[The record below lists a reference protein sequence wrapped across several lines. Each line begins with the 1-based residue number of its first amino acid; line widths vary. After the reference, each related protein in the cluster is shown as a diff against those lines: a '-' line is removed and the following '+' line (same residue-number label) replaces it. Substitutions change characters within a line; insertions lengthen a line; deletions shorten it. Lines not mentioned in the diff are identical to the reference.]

1 VPHLAEIQKKY
12 KDQVTVLAISD
23 EDFDEVE
30 AFMAKDSIIEGKTWA
45 QAMSYIVATDPDK
58 SVKTEVFS
66 AAGRRGIPSSFII
79 GKDGM
84 IEWIG
89 HPSRMDE
96 PLAAV
101 LDGTWDRASARKKYD
116 DDQALQ
122 REMNK
127 IRSALS
133 IAVRAND
140 EKAVMEILDEAT
152 TRFPD
157 SLSLKMQKWSLLL
170 TRFHNYEAAYA
181 VGRKL
186 VDDNFDD
193 SMLLNTI
200 AWSIA
205 DTEGLKVRDLDMAMK
220 AATQANKLTG
230 SENAAILDTLARVYF
245 EKSDIEGAVKW
256 QKLAVKFS
264 DAGATGDSIRAVL
277 EKYQKMADRKRKGV
291 VLLR

>member
-23 EDFDEVE
+23 EDLETVTG
-30 AFMAKDSIIEGKTWA
+30 FMAKDSIIEGKSWA
-45 QAMSYIVATDPDK
+45 EAMAFIVATDPDK

-101 LDGTWDRASARKKYD
+101 LDGTWDRTAARKKYD

-133 IAVRAND
+133 TAVRAND

-170 TRFHNYEAAYA
+170 TRFHKYEAAYA
-181 VGRKL
+181 VGREL
-186 VDDNFDD
+186 VDGNFDD

-205 DTEGLKVRDLDMAMK
+205 DTEGLKVRDLDLAMK

-245 EKSDIEGAVKW
+245 EKSDLEGAVKW
-256 QKLAVKFS
+256 QKMAVKFA

-277 EKYQKMADRKRKGV
+277 EKYQKMADRKGKGV
-291 VLLR
+291 VLRR

>member
-1 VPHLAEIQKKY
+1 
-12 KDQVTVLAISD
+12 VLAISD
-23 EDFDEVE
+23 EDFDKVE
-30 AFMAKDSIIEGKTWA
+30 AFMVKDSIIEGKTWA

-58 SVKTEVFS
+58 SVKNEVFM
-66 AAGRRGIPSSFII
+66 AAGGRGIPSSFII
-79 GKDGM
+79 GNDGK

-101 LDGTWDRASARKKYD
+101 LDGTWDRAAARKKYD

-133 IAVRAND
+133 TAARAND
-140 EKAVMEILDEAT
+140 EKAVMEIFDEAA

-157 SLSLKMQKWSLLL
+157 NLSLKMHKWSLLL
-170 TRFHNYEAAYA
+170 TRFHNYDAAYA
-181 VGRKL
+181 VGREL
-186 VDDNFDD
+186 VENNFDD

-205 DTEGLKVRDLDMAMK
+205 DTEGLEVRDLDLAMK
-220 AATQANKLTG
+220 AAAQANNLTG
-230 SENAAILDTLARVYF
+230 SEDAAILDTLARVYF
-245 EKSDIEGAVKW
+245 EKGDLESAVKW
-256 QKLAVKFS
+256 QKLAVKFA
-264 DAGATGDSIRAVL
+264 DASANGDSIREVL
-277 EKYQKMADRKRKGV
+277 EKYQKMADRRRKGTV
-291 VLLR
+291 

>member
-1 VPHLAEIQKKY
+1 M
-12 KDQVTVLAISD
+12 LAISD
-23 EDFDEVE
+23 EDFDKVE
-30 AFMAKDSIIEGKTWA
+30 AFMVKDSIIEGKTWA

-58 SVKTEVFS
+58 SVKNEVFM
-66 AAGRRGIPSSFII
+66 AAGGRGIPSSFII
-79 GKDGM
+79 GNDGK

-101 LDGTWDRASARKKYD
+101 LDGTWDRAAARKKYD

-133 IAVRAND
+133 TAARAND
-140 EKAVMEILDEAT
+140 EKAVMEIFDEAA

-157 SLSLKMQKWSLLL
+157 NLSLKMHKWSLLL
-170 TRFHNYEAAYA
+170 TRFHNYDAAYA
-181 VGRKL
+181 VGREL
-186 VDDNFDD
+186 VENNFDD

-205 DTEGLKVRDLDMAMK
+205 DTEGLEVRDLDLAMK
-220 AATQANKLTG
+220 AAAQANNLTG
-230 SENAAILDTLARVYF
+230 SEDAAILDTLARVYF
-245 EKSDIEGAVKW
+245 EKGDLESAVKW
-256 QKLAVKFS
+256 QKLAVKFA
-264 DAGATGDSIRAVL
+264 DASANGDSIREVL
-277 EKYQKMADRKRKGV
+277 EKYQKMADRRRKGTV
-291 VLLR
+291 